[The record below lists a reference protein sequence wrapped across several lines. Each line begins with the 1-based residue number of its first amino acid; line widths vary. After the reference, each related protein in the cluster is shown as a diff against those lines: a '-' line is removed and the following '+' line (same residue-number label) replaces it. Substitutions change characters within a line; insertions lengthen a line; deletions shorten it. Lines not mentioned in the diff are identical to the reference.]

1 MGELTPGTQLSM
13 GSAKRLYVLMAG
25 FYMQWAFKTSAVK
38 SRHRIFTFRSPAC
51 YPRVSL
57 LAPRV
62 SSLCPETVREEEHFH
77 PEVPATRPAASQI
90 IYRACS
96 ERTDSHQ
103 DCHWEF
109 TFNVQPQIPMTVAE
123 PFGTQA
129 PFSAWE
135 DMWNSAWRV
144 NAHKHERREAGGR
157 EQKHAA
163 EIRRCWIILA
173 IVINLSFELTSLV
186 VPSKA
191 KGGKERK
198 KKKKLSGCLRQV
210 IQHVACILWFPHP
223 CQTQRMFW
231 QNKKPHVSVM
241 TDTED
246 VKGRWKNKRGDNKWA
261 KVTVDNTEQETN
273 KQKKQQL

>member
-198 KKKKLSGCLRQV
+198 KKKKSCLAVFAKSYNMLHASFGFPIHAKPKGCFGKTKSHTSQLWLTRRMSKGDGKTKEETTSGL
-210 IQHVACILWFPHP
+210 
-223 CQTQRMFW
+223 
-231 QNKKPHVSVM
+231 K
-241 TDTED
+241 
-246 VKGRWKNKRGDNKWA
+246 
-261 KVTVDNTEQETN
+261 
-273 KQKKQQL
+273 

>member
-198 KKKKLSGCLRQV
+198 KKKKAVWLSSPSHTTC
-210 IQHVACILWFPHP
+210 CMHP
-223 CQTQRMFW
+223 L
-231 QNKKPHVSVM
+231 VSPSM
-241 TDTED
+241 PNPKD
-246 VKGRWKNKRGDNKWA
+246 VLA
-261 KVTVDNTEQETN
+261 
-273 KQKKQQL
+273 KQKATRLSYDWHGGCQREMEKQKRRQQVG